1 MLDSSSSP
9 RAMLAALVLASAV
22 ALACSENAGPAAPRE
37 AAAQPVRTAAV
48 RRISAA
54 APVRATGTIAG
65 KQEAR
70 LAFKIPGFV
79 DRVLVDEGAAVT
91 RGQRLA
97 TLKPEEANS
106 RVTQARMAHEKALR
120 DVARAEE
127 LHAAGVA
134 ALRLVQDARTQ
145 EEVARAGLTLAR
157 FDAQHAEIR
166 APADGVILARLAEEN
181 EMVAAGAPVL
191 AFKAAA
197 EGWIVRV
204 GVADRDIVRL
214 RLGDAAKIETNAY
227 PERPL
232 AGSVSQIAAAASP
245 ATGTFDVE
253 IALAPGEL
261 ALFSGIAARVEIAPS
276 GAEPLAFV
284 PLAALALGDGDVGVV
299 YTLDRE
305 GERARRLEVRVAFLS
320 GDDAALSAGV
330 EGVDRVI
337 TDGVAWLRDGT
348 RVRVVEPELAAA
360 Q

>member
-1 MLDSSSSP
+1 MLDSGSSARVLCS
-9 RAMLAALVLASAV
+9 AVLLAAAFGFGCWEDPAPT
-22 ALACSENAGPAAPRE
+22 APNATSV
-37 AAAQPVRTAAV
+37 QPVRVAPV
-48 RRISAA
+48 RRVSAA

-79 DRVLVDEGAAVT
+79 DRMLVDEGAAVT
-91 RGQRLA
+91 TGQLLA
-97 TLKPEEANS
+97 TLKPEEAAS

-134 ALRLVQDARTQ
+134 SLQLVQDARTQ

-181 EMVAAGAPVL
+181 EMVSPGAPVL

-214 RLGDAAKIETNAY
+214 RLGDAATIETNAY

-261 ALFSGIAARVEIAPS
+261 ALFSGISARVEIAPS
-276 GAEPLAFV
+276 DAEPLAFV
-284 PLAALALGDGDVGVV
+284 PLAALALGDGDTGVV
-299 YTLDRE
+299 YTLDRD
-305 GERARRLEVRVAFLS
+305 GQRARRLEVRVAFLS
-320 GDDAALSAGV
+320 GDDAALRAGLDGV
-330 EGVDRVI
+330 ESVI
-337 TDGVAWLRDGT
+337 TDGVAWLREGT
-348 RVRVVEPELAAA
+348 PVRVVEPGLAAA
-360 Q
+360 P